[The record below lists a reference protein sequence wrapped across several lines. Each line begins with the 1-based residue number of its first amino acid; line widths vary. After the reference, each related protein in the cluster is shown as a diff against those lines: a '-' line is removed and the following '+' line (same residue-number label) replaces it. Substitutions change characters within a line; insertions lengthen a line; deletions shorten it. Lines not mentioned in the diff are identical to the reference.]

1 MSLDGEVW
9 ERGRVR
15 AGSAQHSSGL
25 LHRETEIRELN
36 GRARRAGAGDRG
48 AEREREAVERAGAR
62 RSLEERQAAAATVE
76 RRRDALERPVA
87 RARGG
92 RARASLGGAGGGGA
106 QSEIATHR
114 GRGSIRWRAR
124 WPRPRPSSRQFQ
136 ARARARPG
144 AQLADLDGVVHAL
157 EARARGGGSPARRM
171 RASAARGCRGR
182 GRVGGAAGRA
192 PSRRAASSRPVSRR
206 APQDERSSR
215 ARVAEIDA
223 EVAGLAAG
231 LTGLLETESTQRDR
245 VGRAA
250 AALPGAQGRDR
261 CRLEEA
267 ARGRSASSRPSCASC
282 STRSSSS
289 ACSARAELDRTF
301 ERLRTE
307 YQMDPE
313 SVDARADRRRG
324 FDPRQAAR
332 ELGES
337 RARLQL
343 ARRGQPARARGVHE
357 EEGALPVPGPAA
369 RAISPAPGPSCSRRS
384 RRSTSPRASC
394 SSRPS
399 RKVQE
404 HFRDVFKTLFEGGD
418 AELRTVGEDPLE
430 CEIEIAAKPRGKH
443 LQSISL
449 MSGGE
454 RALTGDRAA
463 VRDLPGQAVA
473 VLPARRGRR
482 AARRRQRRPLPQ
494 HAPALQR
501 QDPVRRDHAQ
511 QEDDGGRRLPLR
523 RDHAG
528 ARRLDAGVGEAS
540 TSATRA
546 TPAAR
551 RRASWPTARGLEP
564 AVPAGV
570 MSSGT
575 ASGPDWDAPASAL
588 TQHLGADA
596 RPARAGSIRRRAR
609 SSRRRCSR
617 ADVGPGDHRAR

>member
-48 AEREREAVERAGAR
+48 AEREREAVEARRRA
-62 RSLEERQAAAATVE
+62 RSLEERHSGGGHG
-76 RRRDALERPVA
+76 RSRRDALERPVA

-106 QSEIATHR
+106 RSEIATHR

-124 WPRPRPSSRQFQ
+124 WPRPRPSSRVP
-136 ARARARPG
+136 ARARARP
-144 AQLADLDGVVHAL
+144 ARQLVDLDGVVHAL
-157 EARARGGGSPARRM
+157 EARARGGSGHARRM
-171 RASAARGCRGR
+171 RARRCSRLSREEGEWEAPLGARRADAPRARGRSRG
-182 GRVGGAAGRA
+182 A
-192 PSRRAASSRPVSRR
+192 RRRTRRP
-206 APQDERSSR
+206 R
-215 ARVAEIDA
+215 ARVSPRSTPRSR
-223 EVAGLAAG
+223 VSRPGS
-231 LTGLLETESTQRDR
+231 TGLLETESTQRDR

-267 ARGRSASSRPSCASC
+267 ARQQALRADRAVRAAPPDRARARAVRAPSSTAPSSDCAPSTRWIPSPWTLEPIAGEGSIRGRPRASSR
-282 STRSSSS
+282 T
-289 ACSARAELDRTF
+289 
-301 ERLRTE
+301 
-307 YQMDPE
+307 
-313 SVDARADRRRG
+313 
-324 FDPRQAAR
+324 
-332 ELGES
+332 
-337 RARLQL
+337 
-343 ARRGQPARARGVHE
+343 RARGCSSLGAVNLLALE
-357 EEGALPVPGPAA
+357 EYTKKKERYQFLVQQRERSHQRPGPAA
-369 RAISPAPGPSCSRRS
+369 RGDREDQRHRA
-384 RRSTSPRASC
+384 ASC

-528 ARRLDAGVGEAS
+528 ARRLDARVGEVRPAERRAPTR
-540 TSATRA
+540 TSAR
-546 TPAAR
+546 
-551 RRASWPTARGLEP
+551 SWPTA
-564 AVPAGV
+564 A
-570 MSSGT
+570 
-575 ASGPDWDAPASAL
+575 
-588 TQHLGADA
+588 A
-596 RPARAGSIRRRAR
+596 RPMPAR
-609 SSRRRCSR
+609 
-617 ADVGPGDHRAR
+617 